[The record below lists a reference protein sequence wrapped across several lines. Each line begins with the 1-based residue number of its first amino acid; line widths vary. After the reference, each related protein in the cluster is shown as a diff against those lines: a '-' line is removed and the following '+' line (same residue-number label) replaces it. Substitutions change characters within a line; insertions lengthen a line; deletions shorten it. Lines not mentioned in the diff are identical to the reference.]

1 MTTPSHDEN
10 AMTELRPPIPEGAQQ
25 EIGVFGPQYR
35 WVTIGMFLLVLL
47 DAFVALAVST
57 IMPTISAELDG
68 ARLYAFAFA
77 VPVAV
82 SVVGMVLAG
91 IWSDRGNPRSALF
104 VSVVVFAAGL
114 MMVAL
119 APSMVVFVSGRLVH
133 GLAGGA
139 VTVALYV
146 IVARIYPQALHA
158 RVFAAFA
165 TAWVIPSLVGPVIA
179 GVLAETVGWRWV
191 FLGVVAL
198 VLLAMPLVVPAMR
211 VVHAP
216 ENRTRLGRAELAR
229 IGLAV
234 LTASSAL
241 VIALGTELRGP
252 TQWLVPAF
260 AAAVALIALR
270 PLLPPGTLRSRRGLP
285 SVVLERALVAA
296 TFFAAE
302 VYVPLLLVSH
312 YGTSAAVA
320 GLALTA
326 AALSW
331 STASW
336 LQGRFPRIGHRM
348 AARLGTASLG
358 FAVAC
363 LFVTALVSATPVV
376 VVVGWAFAGAGIG
389 LIYPRLGV
397 LTLEYSND
405 TNQGFNSSALT
416 IAEANASAIALAA
429 MAIVFSTLG
438 GTASTSSF
446 AGVFTLAGA
455 LCVLAW
461 LCAPRIELRSND

>member
-1 MTTPSHDEN
+1 MTTPSGDEN
-10 AMTELRPPIPEGAQQ
+10 TASALSAPSPEGAQR
-25 EIGVFGPQYR
+25 EIGVFDPQFR

-57 IMPTISAELDG
+57 IMPIISAELDG
-68 ARLYAFAFA
+68 AGLYAFAFA
-77 VPVAV
+77 GPVAV

-91 IWSDRGNPRSALF
+91 IWSDRGNPLSALI

-114 MMVAL
+114 TVVAL

-139 VTVALYV
+139 ITVALYV

-158 RVFAAFA
+158 KVFAAFA

-179 GVLAETVGWRWV
+179 GVLTETVGWRWV
-191 FLGVVAL
+191 FFGVVAL
-198 VLLAMPLVVPAMR
+198 VLLAMPLVVAASR
-211 VVHAP
+211 VVQGPDERASIGRS
-216 ENRTRLGRAELAR
+216 EVVRLGLAM
-229 IGLAV
+229 

-241 VIALGTELRGP
+241 VITLAAESRGP
-252 TQWLVPAF
+252 TQWLVPSL
-260 AAAVALIALR
+260 AAVVAMIALR
-270 PLLPPGTLRSRRGLP
+270 PLLPAGTLRARRGLP
-285 SVVLERALVAA
+285 SVVLKRALVAA

-312 YGTSAAVA
+312 YGTSAALA
-320 GLALTA
+320 GVALTA

-331 STASW
+331 SAASW
-336 LQGRFPRIGHRM
+336 VQGRFPTIGHVL
-348 AARLGTASLG
+348 AARIGTASLG
-358 FAVAC
+358 TAVAC
-363 LFVTALVSATPVV
+363 LFVTALTSATPIV

-397 LTLEYSND
+397 LTLGYSSK

-416 IAEANASAIALAA
+416 IAEATASSIVLAV
-429 MAIVFSTLG
+429 MAIVFAAFG
-438 GTASTSSF
+438 GAASTSAF
-446 AGVFTLAGA
+446 AAVFALAGA

-461 LCAPRIELRSND
+461 LCAPRIVPRATP

>member
-1 MTTPSHDEN
+1 MITPSSDDN
-10 AMTELRPPIPEGAQQ
+10 ALTELRPSSPEGAQR

-35 WVTIGMFLLVLL
+35 SVTIGMFLLVLL

-57 IMPTISAELDG
+57 IIPTISAELDG

-77 VPVAV
+77 GPVAV

-179 GVLAETVGWRWV
+179 GVVAETVGWRWV

-198 VLLAMPLVVPAMR
+198 VLLAMPLIAPAMR

-216 ENRTRLGRAELAR
+216 EDRSRLGRAELAR

-241 VIALGTELRGP
+241 VIALGAELRGP
-252 TQWLVPAF
+252 TQWLVPMV

-270 PLLPPGTLRSRRGLP
+270 PLLPAGTLRARRGLP
-285 SVVLERALVAA
+285 SVVLERAVVAA

-302 VYVPLLLVSH
+302 VY
-312 YGTSAAVA
+312 
-320 GLALTA
+320 
-326 AALSW
+326 LSDG
-331 STASW
+331 S
-336 LQGRFPRIGHRM
+336 
-348 AARLGTASLG
+348 
-358 FAVAC
+358 
-363 LFVTALVSATPVV
+363 
-376 VVVGWAFAGAGIG
+376 
-389 LIYPRLGV
+389 GV
-397 LTLEYSND
+397 
-405 TNQGFNSSALT
+405 
-416 IAEANASAIALAA
+416 I
-429 MAIVFSTLG
+429 
-438 GTASTSSF
+438 
-446 AGVFTLAGA
+446 
-455 LCVLAW
+455 
-461 LCAPRIELRSND
+461 R